1 MLPTSVAPASPLDQD
16 VVEPAA
22 FLAASRVHVIA
33 GKGGVGKTTLTAAL
47 AVAAADC
54 GLSVLVVDVE
64 GRAEL
69 PALFGTGP
77 LGFEERRLA
86 PGVWG
91 RSISADEAL
100 VEHLGTHGLGRLART
115 MSSTG
120 VVDVVARSTPG
131 MRDILVLGKIK
142 QLERTG
148 AADVILV
155 DAPASGHAISFLR
168 SPRGLMDAVRLGPI
182 RAQADEVL
190 EMLTDGDRCQVL
202 LVALPEETP
211 INELIETAFSL
222 EEDVGVKLG
231 PVLVNGIYPGLDLP
245 SEDEAAVAVAGL
257 PDADALLGAARFR
270 RRRTALQVAQ
280 LDRLDR
286 SLPLPQLR
294 TSFRFVP
301 TLGAADVRAL
311 ADELLAAIGTLP

>member
-1 MLPTSVAPASPLDQD
+1 MLPTSVAPTSRLDQD

-22 FLAASRVHVIA
+22 FFAASRVHVIA
-33 GKGGVGKTTLTAAL
+33 GKGGVGKTTLTASLAL
-47 AVAAADC
+47 AAASC

-69 PALFGTGP
+69 PALFGQEP
-77 LGFEERRLA
+77 LGFDERQLA
-86 PGVWG
+86 PGVTG

-115 MSSTG
+115 MSGTG

-142 QLERTG
+142 QLERVG

-190 EMLTDGDRCQVL
+190 EMLADGGRCQVL

-211 INELIETAFSL
+211 VNELIETAFSL

-231 PVLVNGIYPGLDLP
+231 PVLVNGIYPALDLP
-245 SEDEAAVAVAGL
+245 AGAEADAAVAGR
-257 PDADALLGAARFR
+257 PDAEALLAAAHFR

-286 SLPLPQLR
+286 TLPLPQLR

-301 TLGAADVRAL
+301 ALGLADVRAL
-311 ADELLAAIGTLP
+311 ADELLVAIGVIR